1 MSSKSIILQSHLLL
15 ITAVFLS
22 SCSEDFFSQEI
33 DNNLPSDPKA
43 VVQFHIEYDDKTAPL
58 LLSESLP
65 IYGGWQ
71 SLNTIDRLEFI
82 SDASINL
89 DVEGVSDIEIVQN
102 ANQDTSIYNYILNNT
117 AGWIENTAVQL
128 QIETEKFGTITASER
143 IPRAPEVLEASW
155 REETRYNIEEDQ
167 DYYVLQIKIQKR
179 GEQFFHFRFTE
190 YVGQFDLDLNT
201 FNDSRPALLQPDDF
215 NEGGLYHA
223 SSSTSED
230 ILDIEIEFPSYSFAS
245 NLTDSSKFRIYPAS
259 NSESYY
265 NIFSAQNNGNFENGP
280 FSEPV
285 VFPSNVD
292 GAIGNMTTSH
302 NGTPVVISFPE
313 E

>member
-1 MSSKSIILQSHLLL
+1 MSSKSIIQPFLFLL
-15 ITAVFLS
+15 ITAALLS
-22 SCSEDFFSQEI
+22 ACSEDFFSQEI
-33 DNNLPSDPKA
+33 DSNLPSDPKA
-43 VVQFHIEYDDKTAPL
+43 VVQFHIECDDTTAPL

-71 SLNTIDRLEFI
+71 SLNTIDRLDFV
-82 SDASINL
+82 SDASIIL
-89 DVEGVSDIEIVQN
+89 DVEGVNDIEVVQN

-117 AGWIENTAVQL
+117 VGWTENTTVQL
-128 QIETEKFGTITASER
+128 QIETDEFGTITAAER
-143 IPRAPEVLEASW
+143 IPVAPKVLEARW
-155 REETRYNIEEDQ
+155 REDTRYDVEENQ
-167 DYYVLQIKIQKR
+167 DYFVLQLKIQKR

-190 YVGQFDLDLNT
+190 YVSQANLDIKTYNNL
-201 FNDSRPALLQPDDF
+201 RPALLQPDDF

-223 SSSTSED
+223 FSNSSED
-230 ILDIEIEFPSYSFAS
+230 ILEIDIEFPSNSFLS
-245 NLTDSSKFRIYPAS
+245 NLSDSSKFRIYPAS

-265 NIFSAQNNGNFENGP
+265 NMFSALSNDNFENGP

-285 VFPSNVD
+285 IFPSNVN

-302 NGTPVVISFPE
+302 HGTPAVISFPE

>member
-1 MSSKSIILQSHLLL
+1 MSSKSIFQQFLFLL

-22 SCSEDFFSQEI
+22 ACSENFFSQEI
-33 DNNLPSDPKA
+33 DSNLSSDPKA

-71 SLNTIDRLEFI
+71 SANAIDRLDFI
-82 SDASINL
+82 SDASIIL
-89 DVEGVSDIEIVQN
+89 GVEGVNEIEVVQN
-102 ANQDTSIYNYILNNT
+102 DNQDTSIYNYILTN
-117 AGWIENTAVQL
+117 AVGWIENTAVQL
-128 QIETEKFGTITASER
+128 QIETDKFGTITASER
-143 IPRAPEVLEASW
+143 IPVAPKILEARW
-155 REETRYNIEEDQ
+155 REDTRYDIEEDQ
-167 DYYVLQIKIQKR
+167 DYYVLQLKIQKG

-190 YVGQFDLDLNT
+190 YISQADLDLNT

-215 NEGGLYHA
+215 NDGGLYHA
-223 SSSTSED
+223 SNSVSED
-230 ILDIEIEFPSYSFAS
+230 VLDLEIEFPSNSFAS

-265 NIFSAQNNGNFENGP
+265 KIFSALSNDNFDNGP

-285 VFPSNVD
+285 IFPSNVN

-302 NGTPVVISFPE
+302 NGTPVVISFPKE
-313 E
+313 